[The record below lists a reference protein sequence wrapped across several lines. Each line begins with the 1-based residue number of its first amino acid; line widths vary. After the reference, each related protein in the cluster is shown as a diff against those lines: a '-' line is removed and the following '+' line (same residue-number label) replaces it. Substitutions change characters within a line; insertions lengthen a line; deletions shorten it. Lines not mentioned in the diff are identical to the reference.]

1 MSLSLTLARVS
12 APHGVHGEMRI
23 RVDTDIP
30 ENLEAGRRVYLG
42 GCGEPREIESLHL
55 DGKPR
60 IKLRGIDTREDAQA
74 LRGAELV
81 IPIHEAVPLPKGRF
95 YAAELLGVH
104 VVDTRGDNLG
114 TIRDVLVTGSN
125 DVYVVSG
132 PGGEILVPATRE
144 VVQDFNPTTRQMTI
158 YMLEGMR

>member
-1 MSLSLTLARVS
+1 
-12 APHGVHGEMRI
+12 MRI
-23 RVDTDIP
+23 RVDTDVP
-30 ENLEAGRRVYLG
+30 ENLESGRRVYLG
-42 GCGEPREIESLHL
+42 GSGEPREIESLHL
-55 DGKPR
+55 VGRPR

-81 IPIHEAVPLPKGRF
+81 IPIHEAVPLPEGRF

-125 DVYVVSG
+125 DVYVVNG
-132 PGGEILVPATRE
+132 PGGEVLVPATSE

>member
-12 APHGVHGEMRI
+12 APHGVHGEVRI

-30 ENLEAGRRVYLG
+30 ENLQSGRRVYLDG
-42 GCGEPREIESLHL
+42 RGEPREIEALHL
-55 DGKPR
+55 DGRPR
-60 IKLRGIDTREDAQA
+60 IKLRGINTREAAEA

-81 IPIHEAVPLPKGRF
+81 IPIHEAVPLPEGRF
-95 YAAELLGVH
+95 YAVELLGVH
-104 VVDTRGDNLG
+104 VVDTRGDSLG

-132 PGGEILVPATRE
+132 PDGEVLVPATSE
-144 VVQDFNPTTRQMTI
+144 VVQEFNPKTRQMTI

>member
-144 VVQDFNPTTRQMTI
+144 VVQDFNPTTKQMTV